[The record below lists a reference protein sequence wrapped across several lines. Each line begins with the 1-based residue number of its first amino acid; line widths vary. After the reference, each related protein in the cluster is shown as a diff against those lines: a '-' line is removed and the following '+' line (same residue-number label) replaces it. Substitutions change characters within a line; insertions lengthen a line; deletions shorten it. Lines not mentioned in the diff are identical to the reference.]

1 MSEDSPDQHAPDPDA
16 GPGATDDVLT
26 TVDGA
31 ACEGT
36 AGADGAA
43 SDDEAGSDAAASA
56 DGDAEP
62 PRRRHLVAITFA
74 VAAGVVVLD
83 QLTKWLAVR
92 YLEGKPPVQILGD
105 WLALDFL
112 RNPGAAFSFGTGFTF
127 VFPLIAIAVVVV
139 IVRKSRELGSLAWAL
154 ALGGL
159 LGGAVGNLI
168 DRLFRDPGWMQGHVV
183 DFIFVK
189 HFAVFNVADA
199 ALTCSA
205 VAMVVLALMGIDL
218 NGKRA

>member
-1 MSEDSPDQHAPDPDA
+1 MSEESPDRHAPDPDA
-16 GPGATDDVLT
+16 GPGAADDVLAT
-26 TVDGA
+26 AEQPGGSADQAGA
-31 ACEGT
+31 AGP
-36 AGADGAA
+36 D
-43 SDDEAGSDAAASA
+43 
-56 DGDAEP
+56 DAEP
-62 PRRRHLVAITFA
+62 PRRRHLVATTFG
-74 VAAGVVVLD
+74 VAAAVVVLD

-92 YLEGKPPVQILGD
+92 YLEGQPPVKILGD

-189 HFAVFNVADA
+189 NFAVFNVADA
-199 ALTCSA
+199 AITCSA
-205 VAMVVLALMGIDL
+205 VAMVVLALLGIDL
-218 NGKRA
+218 NGKKS

>member
-1 MSEDSPDQHAPDPDA
+1 MRLGKWQLLAVCFVVLVALDQWTKYLAVEHLTALFTRV
-16 GPGATDDVLT
+16 GAET
-26 TVDGA
+26 TFEKVA
-31 ACEGT
+31 QFYKA
-36 AGADGAA
+36 
-43 SDDEAGSDAAASA
+43 
-56 DGDAEP
+56 
-62 PRRRHLVAITFA
+62 RHLE
-74 VAAGVVVLD
+74 G
-83 QLTKWLAVR
+83 LATAPYIVHPAWWR
-92 YLEGKPPVQILGD
+92 MSYAE
-105 WLALDFL
+105 
-112 RNPGAAFSFGTGFTF
+112 NPGAAFSFGTGFTF

-199 ALTCSA
+199 AITCSA

>member
-1 MSEDSPDQHAPDPDA
+1 MSDESTEHGTAGTSDA
-16 GPGATDDVLT
+16 GP
-26 TVDGA
+26 
-31 ACEGT
+31 
-36 AGADGAA
+36 
-43 SDDEAGSDAAASA
+43 DET
-56 DGDAEP
+56 P
-62 PRRRHLVAITFA
+62 HRRHLVAVTFA
-74 VAAGVVVLD
+74 VAAGVVLLD

-92 YLEGKPPVQILGD
+92 SLEGQPPVQIIGD

-139 IVRKSRELGSLAWAL
+139 IVRKSRELGSVAWAI
-154 ALGGL
+154 ALGGM

-168 DRLFRDPGWMQGHVV
+168 DRVFRDPGMLQGHVV

-199 ALTCSA
+199 AITCSA
-205 VAMVVLALMGIDL
+205 ILMVVLALLGIDL
-218 NGKRA
+218 NGKKS

>member
-1 MSEDSPDQHAPDPDA
+1 MSEESPGQHAPDPDA
-16 GPGATDDVLT
+16 GPGAADDVLA
-26 TVDGA
+26 TVEQPGGA
-31 ACEGT
+31 A
-36 AGADGAA
+36 
-43 SDDEAGSDAAASA
+43 DEAGTTDAVVDGTA
-56 DGDAEP
+56 DGTAADAEP
-62 PRRRHLVAITFA
+62 PRRRHLVATTFG
-74 VAAGVVVLD
+74 VAAAVVVLD

-199 ALTCSA
+199 AITCSA
-205 VAMVVLALMGIDL
+205 VAMVVLALLGIDL
-218 NGKRA
+218 NGKKS

>member
-1 MSEDSPDQHAPDPDA
+1 MSEESTEQHDPDPET
-16 GPGATDDVLT
+16 G
-26 TVDGA
+26 
-31 ACEGT
+31 
-36 AGADGAA
+36 A
-43 SDDEAGSDAAASA
+43 SDVAADAPVASGA
-56 DGDAEP
+56 PTHDASSSEQP
-62 PRRRHLVAITFA
+62 HRRHLVATTFA
-74 VAAGVVVLD
+74 VAAAVVALD

-127 VFPLIAIAVVVV
+127 VFPVIAIAVVIV
-139 IVRKSRELGSLAWAL
+139 IVRTSRDLGSLAWAI
-154 ALGGL
+154 ALGGM

-168 DRLFRDPGWMQGHVV
+168 DRLFRDPGMLSGHVV

-199 ALTCSA
+199 AITCSA
-205 VAMVVLALMGIDL
+205 VLMVVLALMGIDL
-218 NGKRA
+218 KGTRAP

>member
-1 MSEDSPDQHAPDPDA
+1 VSEESIEQHVPDPGT
-16 GPGATDDVLT
+16 GPEGVADDVLT
-26 TVDGA
+26 RAT
-31 ACEGT
+31 
-36 AGADGAA
+36 A
-43 SDDEAGSDAAASA
+43 SDETTV
-56 DGDAEP
+56 EP
-62 PRRRHLVAITFA
+62 SHGRHLVATTFA
-74 VAAGVVVLD
+74 VAAAVVVLD

-127 VFPLIAIAVVVV
+127 VFPVIAIAVVVV
-139 IVRKSRELGSLAWAL
+139 IVRKSRELGSLAWAI
-154 ALGGL
+154 ALGGM

-168 DRLFRDPGWMQGHVV
+168 DRLFRDPGMLRGHVV

-199 ALTCSA
+199 AITCSA
-205 VAMVVLALMGIDL
+205 VLMVVLALMGIDL
-218 NGKRA
+218 NGKRAS